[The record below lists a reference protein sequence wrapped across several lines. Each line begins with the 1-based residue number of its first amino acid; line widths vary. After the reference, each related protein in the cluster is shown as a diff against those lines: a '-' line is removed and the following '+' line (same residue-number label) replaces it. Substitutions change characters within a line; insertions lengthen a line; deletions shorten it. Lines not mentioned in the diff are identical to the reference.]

1 LTSFQLALI
10 SGMDHARSAAFT
22 SWSTGELPVQADWDR
37 LKSVIHA
44 LYIKKNLPLK
54 DVRAVMERE
63 HSFKAT

>member
-1 LTSFQLALI
+1 
-10 SGMDHARSAAFT
+10 MDHARSAAFI
-22 SWSTGELPVQADWDR
+22 SWRTGAVFVGHDPQSPVQADWDR

-54 DVRAVMERE
+54 DVRAIMERE